1 MTDTHKTDAHK
12 ADTHKIVAVT
22 ACPTGIAHTV
32 MAAEALKKTAQMM
45 GYDMQVETQ
54 GSDGIKHALSD
65 ADIAA
70 ADLAIVAAD
79 IYVDL
84 DRFRGKPVYAVSTS
98 RAIRD
103 TRRVIEDAIE
113 EAGQED
119 VAPQNLNQPVAIP
132 SSQPEPIPTSDSA
145 TAPQYLVGIT
155 SCPTGIA
162 HTFMAAEALRK
173 AAVELGHDIKVETQ
187 GSVGAKNQLTPEEID
202 RADAVVI
209 AADTYVDTSRFG
221 GKRLYQTS
229 TKHAL
234 KDGKGVIQAALAT
247 PAPASVAASGQAGQA
262 GQGDYLQAVRQAKAD
277 QSSSRTGA
285 YKHLLTGVSYML
297 PVIVAG
303 GLIIALS
310 FVFGLNPEE
319 GTFGNALM
327 QIGGEAAFALIV
339 PVLSGFIAFSIAD
352 RPGLAPGLVGGMLA
366 ANLGMGFLGGILSGF
381 LAGYIAKFV
390 RDRIN
395 LPPNFEGLKPVLII
409 PLLST
414 LAVGLLLVYVF
425 GTPVKAIL
433 DGMTAFLE
441 NMGQTN
447 AVILG
452 LILGGMMAVDMGGP
466 VNKAAYTFAVGLLA
480 TNIFAPMAAVMA
492 AGMTPPLGLALATLI
507 AKRQFSEEERE
518 AGKVASVLG
527 ISFITEGAIPFAAKD
542 PLRVI
547 PACIAGSAV
556 AGALSMLFGCTLR
569 APHGG
574 IFVLAIPNAVTNG
587 GLYIVAIALGTLVT
601 ALVVT
606 QLKRMQTKPKV
617 REELPEPEMVSS
629 AR

>member
-1 MTDTHKTDAHK
+1 MKPIKT
-12 ADTHKIVAVT
+12 IVAVT
-22 ACPTGIAHTV
+22 ACPTGVAHTF
-32 MAAEALKKTAQMM
+32 MAAEALKKTAQTR
-45 GYDMQVETQ
+45 GYEIRVETQ
-54 GSDGIKHALSD
+54 GSNGVDSALSE
-65 ADIAA
+65 AEIAA
-70 ADLAIVAAD
+70 ADLVIIAAD
-79 IYVDL
+79 IHVGL
-84 DRFRGKPVYAVSTS
+84 DRFRGKPIYVVSTS
-98 RAIRD
+98 KAIRE
-103 TRRVIEDAIE
+103 TNGVIDAAIV
-113 EAGQED
+113 EARSAP
-119 VAPQNLNQPVAIP
+119 APQPLSQPLSQPV
-132 SSQPEPIPTSDSA
+132 SQPVPQPTASP
-145 TAPQYLVGIT
+145 TAAQYIVGVT

-173 AAVELGHDIKVETQ
+173 AATQLGYEVKIETQ
-187 GSVGAKNQLTPEEID
+187 GSVGAKNQLTADEIS

-209 AADTYVDTSRFG
+209 AADTYVDLARFA

-229 TKHAL
+229 TSQAL
-234 KDGKGVIQAALAT
+234 KNGTGVIASALAE
-247 PAPASVAASGQAGQA
+247 PEPIAAAPGNGQT
-262 GQGDYLQAVRQAKAD
+262 GDYLQAVQQAKAS
-277 QSSSRTGA
+277 QAARRSGP

-310 FVFGLNPEE
+310 FVFGLKPEP
-319 GTFGNALM
+319 GTLGDALL
-327 QIGGEAAFALIV
+327 QIGGKSAFALIV

-352 RPGLAPGLVGGMLA
+352 RPGLAPGLIGGMLA

-381 LAGYIAKFV
+381 LAGYIALFLREK
-390 RDRIN
+390 IN
-395 LPPNFEGLKPVLII
+395 LPANFEGLKPVLVL

-425 GTPVKAIL
+425 GVPVKAIL
-433 DGMTAFLE
+433 DGLTAFLQ

-480 TNIFAPMAAVMA
+480 TNLFAPMAAVMA
-492 AGMTPPLGLALATLI
+492 AGMTPPLGLALATLL
-507 AKRQFSEEERE
+507 AKRLFDEDEQQ
-518 AGKVASVLG
+518 AGKVAAVLG

-542 PLRVI
+542 PLRVL

-574 IFVLAIPNAVTNG
+574 VFVLAIPNAVGNG
-587 GLYIVAIALGTLVT
+587 GLYVVAIAAGTLVT
-601 ALVVT
+601 ALIAI
-606 QLKRMQTKPKV
+606 QLKRWQPKPKAQPASDLMSPV
-617 REELPEPEMVSS
+617 
-629 AR
+629 